1 VDQSIKVVE
10 AWAGLHDFIMQD
22 LTPMQAMQAMAG
34 DDKAELHDD
43 QQGNDG

>member
-22 LTPMQAMQAMAG
+22 LTPMQAMAG